1 MRIAKGAYADSL
13 ALFMVVL
20 AAALIFSSMSLASRV
35 SAAEF
40 GDIELSFYALGSWP
54 RDEPIFNQGTTVPA
68 SVKSGFGGGLKVGL
82 FPHFTKRMIGLEID
96 SNGHGGAISFQN
108 TANGQN
114 GGTGRSNLMVLSTT
128 VNLILRYPGEAVLP
142 YVGIGAG
149 WSHGVLLNPNIVGRS
164 DQDFESARALGY
176 QFLAG
181 TQVMLS
187 QRVFLFGEY
196 RYFSANY
203 HWEGLALD
211 FRAHYG
217 LAGFGLR
224 F

>member
-1 MRIAKGAYADSL
+1 
-13 ALFMVVL
+13 
-20 AAALIFSSMSLASRV
+20 
-35 SAAEF
+35 
-40 GDIELSFYALGSWP
+40 
-54 RDEPIFNQGTTVPA
+54 
-68 SVKSGFGGGLKVGL
+68 
-82 FPHFTKRMIGLEID
+82 MIGLEID
-96 SNGHGGAISFQN
+96 SNGHGGAISFPN

-114 GGTGRSNLMVLSTT
+114 AGTGQSNLVVLSTMA
-128 VNLILRYPGEAVLP
+128 NLILRYPGEVVLP

-149 WSHGVLLNPNIVGRS
+149 WSQGVLPSPDIVGRS
-164 DQDFESARALGY
+164 DQDFETANAFGY

-187 QRVFLFGEY
+187 RKIFLFGEY

-203 HWEGLALD
+203 HWESLALD